1 MDSYHNFKSALF
13 VYIEFSVN
21 KGEYLTVYYELI
33 YLICVISFFFINQV
47 TLFDLGT
54 KLSIFE
60 VIMKFSGKDEKCI
73 SKISKNKKDK
83 QGSKRPEIRT
93 KLQRNPPRK
102 KNIPKQKK
110 TFKAFMM

>member
-1 MDSYHNFKSALF
+1 
-13 VYIEFSVN
+13 
-21 KGEYLTVYYELI
+21 
-33 YLICVISFFFINQV
+33 
-47 TLFDLGT
+47 
-54 KLSIFE
+54 
-60 VIMKFSGKDEKCI
+60 MKFSGKDEKCI